1 MHRVARWGASHE
13 TPSALE
19 PASYARAGEA
29 RLVERDLGEDAFVVT
44 FHERKRELRRV
55 VVVEAVRRVHPVPGV
70 VVRLE
75 FVGLDEQPVHAARDA
90 ASRAANRTLTA
101 AGSGAVSCAGVG
113 GVGGE
118 NGASACGGPW
128 CIRVPPPVIS
138 AMPSMPSRA
147 MPASAAVFGGGIS
160 HALSGC

>member
-55 VVVEAVRRVHPVPGV
+55 VVVEAVRRVHPVNEALPPS
-70 VVRLE
+70 E
-75 FVGLDEQPVHAARDA
+75 AARP
-90 ASRAANRTLTA
+90 SVRRA
-101 AGSGAVSCAGVG
+101 
-113 GVGGE
+113 
-118 NGASACGGPW
+118 
-128 CIRVPPPVIS
+128 
-138 AMPSMPSRA
+138 
-147 MPASAAVFGGGIS
+147 
-160 HALSGC
+160 